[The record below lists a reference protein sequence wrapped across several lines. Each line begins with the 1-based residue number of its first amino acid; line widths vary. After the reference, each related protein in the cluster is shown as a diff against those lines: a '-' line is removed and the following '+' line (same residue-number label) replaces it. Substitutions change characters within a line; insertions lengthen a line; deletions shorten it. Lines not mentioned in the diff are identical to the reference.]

1 MRSVR
6 SRELINEYFA
16 SFSQEIIADD
26 SSIDIYMHVN
36 GGSVQVDGGGF
47 GRQVIYTIPIEP
59 AEQDFFVD
67 VIDQLD
73 SLLAIDFELT
83 DNLLAADIRVYF
95 DTQIDVGGG
104 DTLGIALMNS
114 GPNGSWWEVIVN
126 ALLLKE
132 DPDYLRYAL
141 IHELG
146 HSLGLEHPFDD
157 TDGDVVDGIT
167 DPLSSLFPEDTVMAY
182 RQPRSSEWPQY
193 YTLNDQEALAEIWGL
208 EPTNR
213 DYSSPLI
220 LGPSGLPG
228 DPTGVVTIDEGSKY
242 LHTFHSDT
250 SSTWSITGGHDHDL
264 FVLDQQTGELKF
276 LDSPDYENHS
286 DHDADGI
293 YELIITAE
301 NEYGM
306 LSSQELL
313 VQILDLVEPLTGAE
327 ADDILYGF
335 SGSQTMVGR
344 AGDDTYH
351 VDDQFDVVIEFQNE
365 GADLIETSVSYIIS
379 ENVENLTL
387 TGSKPISAI
396 GNRMANIIK
405 GNIAANTLDG
415 LSGNDKLLGS
425 KGRDLLYGRN
435 GDDLLKGGAGRDRL
449 KGGVGHD
456 ILSGGHGPDRLFG
469 GSGDDVLSGG
479 HGRNRLKGGHG
490 RDLFRISAHSGHD
503 TIIDFSSGEDQMIL
517 QSSSADITIVNRH
530 DHAEIF
536 DKGQLRVLVYGQ
548 FDDLQINGSHIV

>member
-193 YTLNDQEALAEIWGL
+193 YTLNDQEALAEIWGF

-213 DYSSPLI
+213 DYPSPLI
-220 LGPSGLPG
+220 LGPSGVPG

-250 SSTWSITGGHDHDL
+250 NSTWSITAGHDQDL
-264 FVLDQQTGELKF
+264 FVLDQKTGELQF
-276 LDSPDYENHS
+276 LAPPDFES
-286 DHDADGI
+286 QFDHDVDGI
-293 YELIITAE
+293 YELTITAE

-306 LSSQELL
+306 LSSQDIL
-313 VQILDLVEPLTGAE
+313 VQILDLVEPITGAE
-327 ADDILYGF
+327 ADDILNGF
-335 SGSQTMVGR
+335 SGSQTMLGR
-344 AGDDTYH
+344 AGDDTYL
-351 VDDQFDVVIEFQNE
+351 VDDQLDVVIEVQHE
-365 GADLIETSVSYIIS
+365 GTDLIETSISYNVP

-387 TGSKPISAI
+387 TGSKPISAT
-396 GNRMANIIK
+396 GNDLANILK

-415 LSGNDKLLGS
+415 LSGNDTIFGS

-435 GDDLLKGGAGRDRL
+435 GEDRLKGGAGRDLL
-449 KGGVGHD
+449 KGGRADD
-456 ILSGGHGPDRLFG
+456 ILSGGNGRDRLSG
-469 GSGDDVLSGG
+469 GAGDDVLSGG
-479 HGRNRLKGGHG
+479 NGRNSLKGGLG
-490 RDLFRISAHSGHD
+490 RDLFRISAHSAHD
-503 TIIDFSSGEDQMIL
+503 TITDFSSGDDHIIL
-517 QSSSADITIVNRH
+517 RSPLGEISIANRQ
-530 DHAEIF
+530 DRSEIY
-536 DKGQLRVLVYGQ
+536 DNGHLRLVVYGQ
-548 FDDLQINGSHIV
+548 FDDLHIDGSHIL